1 MNFIYQIFCSIF
13 KRKKT
18 LIKKVYK
25 ELEITQDEFAQV
37 LGVSNL
43 VIQEWNNGNFSDL
56 IESLLNQLILCCKE
70 TEKKEACLKAIKKII
85 IIDSFKL

>member
-43 VIQEWNNGNFSDL
+43 VIQEWNNGNFW
-56 IESLLNQLILCCKE
+56 
-70 TEKKEACLKAIKKII
+70 AIKKIY
-85 IIDSFKL
+85 L

>member
-43 VIQEWNNGNFSDL
+43 VIQEWNNGNF
-56 IESLLNQLILCCKE
+56 
-70 TEKKEACLKAIKKII
+70 
-85 IIDSFKL
+85 